1 MIQSRLAERVAIVTG
16 AAQGIGAEYA
26 KALAANGATVLCAD
40 ITSVAETV
48 SEIKELKGQAE
59 GVLVDVSSRQ
69 SAEEMARSCVRL
81 FGRIDILVNNAGIF
95 TSLSLKPFFE
105 ISSDEWD
112 KVMAVNVKGSFE
124 CARAVLPA
132 MKKQNYGKIIN
143 IASGTV
149 FKGVPMLLHYVSSK
163 GAVVAMTRAMAREL
177 GPYGIRVNTLA
188 PGLTSSENL
197 LSNPAWAGD
206 VSKNNI
212 ASRAIARE
220 MHPGDLCGTLVYLAS
235 TESDFVTGQALVVD
249 GGSVMH

>member
-26 KALAANGATVLCAD
+26 KALAANGAAVLCAD

-59 GVLVDVSSRQ
+59 GALVDVSSRQ
-69 SAEEMARSCVRL
+69 SAEEMARSCVSL